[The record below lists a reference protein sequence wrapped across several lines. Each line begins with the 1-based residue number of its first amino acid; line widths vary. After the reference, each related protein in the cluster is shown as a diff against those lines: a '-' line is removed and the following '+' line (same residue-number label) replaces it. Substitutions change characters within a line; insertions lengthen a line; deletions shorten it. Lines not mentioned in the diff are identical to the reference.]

1 MSKSN
6 NSFIKKQ
13 KELVRKKKREEKEEK
28 KIERKKN
35 AMGGDLE
42 SMMAYVD
49 EFGNI
54 TSTPPEKGKQNS
66 IIFLVTI

>member
-54 TSTPPEKGKQNS
+54 TSTPPEKR
-66 IIFLVTI
+66 

>member
-13 KELVRKKKREEKEEK
+13 KELVRKKKREEKMEK

-35 AMGGDLE
+35 ATGGDLE

-54 TSTPPEKGKQNS
+54 TSTPPAKMKTELK
-66 IIFLVTI
+66 

>member
-13 KELVRKKKREEKEEK
+13 KELVRKKKREEKMEK

-35 AMGGDLE
+35 ATGGDLE

-54 TSTPPEKGKQNS
+54 TSTPPEKMKAE
-66 IIFLVTI
+66 LK